1 MMMSKNDVQT
11 FCTNQTTHSYNRAKP
26 LPPMERALNSDLER
40 VLSATSHHSSLFY
53 SKEKTAGNRSSGG
66 SFVLALANKWPQ
78 KASTKKVMSSN
89 KQAQNG
95 S

>member
-66 SFVLALANKWPQ
+66 SFVLALAK
-78 KASTKKVMSSN
+78 
-89 KQAQNG
+89 
-95 S
+95 